1 MSTLVFLPHCP
12 KQLTNNL
19 LFANWSPSGLARW
32 VALMIFT
39 SRAIILASCRLFLIS
54 NSFSNTVTRGIKCDI
69 ERNANLIATLAEAE
83 MMEEEE
89 LLNNFKFEDVFNDLA
104 LHRFK
109 GLEEAQETFW
119 EVKLPEYS
127 EDAEFIRTAS
137 GS

>member
-1 MSTLVFLPHCP
+1 
-12 KQLTNNL
+12 
-19 LFANWSPSGLARW
+19 
-32 VALMIFT
+32 
-39 SRAIILASCRLFLIS
+39 
-54 NSFSNTVTRGIKCDI
+54 
-69 ERNANLIATLAEAE
+69 

>member
-1 MSTLVFLPHCP
+1 
-12 KQLTNNL
+12 
-19 LFANWSPSGLARW
+19 
-32 VALMIFT
+32 MIFT

-54 NSFSNTVTRGIKCDI
+54 NSFSNTVTRGIKSDF
-69 ERNANLIATLAEAE
+69 ERNANLIAALAETE